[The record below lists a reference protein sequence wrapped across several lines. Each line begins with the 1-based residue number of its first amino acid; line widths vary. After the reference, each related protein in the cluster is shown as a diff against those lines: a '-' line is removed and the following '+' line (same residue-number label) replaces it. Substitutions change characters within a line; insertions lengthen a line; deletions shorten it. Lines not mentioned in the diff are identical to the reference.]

1 MTNDLDRNLN
11 RNNLNVWGG
20 KLEKFD
26 MIWNDLKFYRAL
38 VSQMA
43 NMLLVDQTIDWSTNV

>member
-11 RNNLNVWGG
+11 RNNLNVWGE

-26 MIWNDLKFYRAL
+26 MIWNDLKFYRAFS
-38 VSQMA
+38 VS
-43 NMLLVDQTIDWSTNV
+43 DG

>member
-1 MTNDLDRNLN
+1 MSG
-11 RNNLNVWGG
+11 GG

-43 NMLLVDQTIDWSTNV
+43 NWLIRSCETKLLIWSTNV